1 MPLAALT
8 LELDPT
14 CLSPCRRKGESCD
27 PWRRLARA
35 PAGTLLLLALG
46 ALPQVGCSE
55 EVNVSHPL
63 DPLTEQ
69 EIISASR
76 ILASEGLVGDSV
88 TVSSLALLE
97 PAKGDTGRQPRQ
109 AEVVLLDRWRA
120 RVHEV
125 VVDLDAGRVVRTR
138 EPEEGQPA
146 ITQREAREV
155 GRVLERDHRWMQ
167 ALARRGL
174 AHRDVILTA
183 HAPGFLGEAWEGSGH
198 RFVRVIP
205 LYRSNPFPWAAPVEG
220 LVAVVDATNLS
231 LVEIVDAEPNPP
243 PRPEQPPI
251 PPLPDA
257 SLRPLRISQRGG
269 PSFTVRGHEIT
280 WQGWSLRYALDP
292 REGLVLYTVALGPL
306 RGRRTPILSRA
317 SIAEMVVP
325 YGHPSGAWAFRAVFD
340 AGEFGLGRSA
350 ATLVAGEDVPANAV
364 LLDAVLAGE
373 TGEPRRLVDAV
384 AVFERDGGLLW
395 RHRREARRARELVVR
410 FVTTVG
416 NYDYGFSWVFA
427 QDGTLAMEIDLT
439 GVLMIKGE
447 GDVGPDS
454 AGGRFGTPLEPGIS
468 GIHHQHFFI
477 FRLDMDVGGTA
488 NRVREIEAELL
499 PHDASNP
506 HGTAFGADPTLL
518 ATERQAQRDP
528 DPARGRIWKIESA
541 EETDPGESSPSYVLL
556 PGPLPR
562 LLASPA
568 AHVSG
573 RAAFAT
579 KALWVTKYR
588 PEERYPAG
596 DYPGQRAGGA
606 GLPIWAADDE
616 SIVDTDIVLW
626 YTLGTTH
633 FPRPEEWP
641 RMPVARLRFELRPSG
656 FLSPARPGA
665 VPPGQR

>member
-1 MPLAALT
+1 MT
-8 LELDPT
+8 LELHPT
-14 CLSPCRRKGESCD
+14 CMSPCRKTGKSCESF
-27 PWRRLARA
+27 RRRA
-35 PAGTLLLLALG
+35 GAPVGTSLLLVLTVLLPAG
-46 ALPQVGCSE
+46 CSKG
-55 EVNVSHPL
+55 VDVSHPL

-69 EIISASR
+69 EITSASR
-76 ILASEGLVGDSV
+76 ILAADGLVGDSL

-97 PAKGDTGRQPRQ
+97 PAKGDTRRQPRQ
-109 AEVVLLDRWRA
+109 AEAVLLDRWRA

-125 VVDLDAGRVVRTR
+125 VLDLDAGRVVRTR
-138 EPEEGQPA
+138 EPEKGQPA

-155 GRVLERDHRWMQ
+155 GRVLEHDHRWRQ

-174 AHRDVILTA
+174 EHRDVILAA
-183 HAPGFLGEAWEGSGH
+183 HAPGVLGEAWEASGH
-198 RFVRVIP
+198 RFVRVVP

-220 LVAVVDATNLS
+220 LVAVVDATNLA
-231 LVEIVDAEPNPP
+231 LVEIVDAEPHPP
-243 PRPEQPPI
+243 PRPAQDPI
-251 PPLPDA
+251 PPLPEA
-257 SLRPLRISQRGG
+257 SLRPLRISQPDG

-306 RGRRTPILSRA
+306 GGPRTPILSRA
-317 SIAEMVVP
+317 SIAEMLVP
-325 YGHPSGAWAFRAVFD
+325 YGHPSEAWAFRAVFD

-373 TGEPRRLVDAV
+373 TGEPRRLADAV

-395 RHRREARRARELVVR
+395 RHQQEARRGRELVVR
-410 FVTTVG
+410 FVTTIG
-416 NYDYGFSWVFA
+416 SYDYGFSWVFA

-447 GDVGPDS
+447 GDAAADS
-454 AGGRFGTPLEPGIS
+454 AGRFGTSLQRGIS
-468 GIHHQHFFI
+468 AIHHQHFFT

-488 NRVREIEAELL
+488 NRVREIDADLL

-506 HGTAFGADPTLL
+506 HGTAFGAAPTLL

-541 EETDPGESSPSYVLL
+541 EQADPGEPSAGYVLV

-568 AHVSG
+568 AQVSG
-573 RAAFAT
+573 RAAFTT

-596 DYPGQRAGGA
+596 EYPGQRAGGA
-606 GLPIWAADDE
+606 GLPIWTADDE

-626 YTLGTTH
+626 YTIGTTH

-656 FLSPARPGA
+656 FLSPARPGR
-665 VPPGQR
+665 PRPR